1 MATLSLFQHLGSCLF
16 NGIHDFSTH
25 TITVAL
31 TNIIPSKSD
40 TILANLTEISYSN
53 CSTRDLVLVSSS
65 QQYGRY
71 ALKFTDHVL
80 TASGTVGPF
89 RYVVFYNKDTT
100 GLADPLIGWYDYGSS
115 ITLTTGDTFTIDF
128 SSSGLFTM
136 DTNYVAP

>member
-1 MATLSLFQHLGSCLF
+1 MATLSLFSHLGSCLF
-16 NGIHDFSTH
+16 NGVHDFSTD

-31 TNIIPSKSD
+31 TNVVPHRIN
-40 TILANLTEISYSN
+40 TILANLTEISYTN
-53 CSTRDLVLVSSS
+53 CSSRDLVRISST
-65 QQYGRY
+65 QQDGRY
-71 ALKFTDHVL
+71 SLKFTDHVL

-89 RYVVFYNKDTT
+89 RYIVFYNQTT
-100 GLADPLIGWYDYGSS
+100 TKLADPLIGWYDYASS